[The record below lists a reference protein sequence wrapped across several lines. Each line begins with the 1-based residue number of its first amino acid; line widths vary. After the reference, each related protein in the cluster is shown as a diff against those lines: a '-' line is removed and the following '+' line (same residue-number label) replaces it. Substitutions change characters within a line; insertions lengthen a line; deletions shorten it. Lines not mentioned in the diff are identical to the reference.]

1 MSHKGKINQENDAAY
16 SADFF
21 CPDSGGKT
29 ISRLTLLMVIKF
41 KFIFHFPPSSTP
53 SW

>member
-21 CPDSGGKT
+21 SPEVKLSQG
-29 ISRLTLLMVIKF
+29 
-41 KFIFHFPPSSTP
+41 
-53 SW
+53 